1 MFVELATREDYVS
14 ILNALKEMNNDNGQF
29 KVNELKAMERI
40 AALLDSE
47 TAYILLAKTDDEI
60 AGMFALEITSPWY
73 SSEETLEEQF
83 IYVRQPYRK
92 TRAIFYLINEVKK
105 LSQSLGNLPVIIS
118 IIAKKRALAKQRLF
132 QQHFKNVGNKNVRR

>member
-73 SSEETLEEQF
+73 SSANLIEKHGQYF
-83 IYVRQPYRK
+83 I
-92 TRAIFYLINEVKK
+92 
-105 LSQSLGNLPVIIS
+105 
-118 IIAKKRALAKQRLF
+118 
-132 QQHFKNVGNKNVRR
+132 